1 MTTYNDEQWVDW
13 IDQLADRDYVVID
26 NFLPDEDHAQM
37 RSFLMDRLEED
48 KFKQAGIGS
57 VYNNLTEKAIRSDFT
72 YWLDR
77 ERDQEINTFF
87 RVVEETIG
95 NLNRYCFLSLS
106 GFEFHFAH
114 YPKGTFYKRHLD
126 QFKERSNRLISMIIY
141 LNEDWSKGD
150 GGELVIY
157 RDDEAITVEPLNN
170 RCILFK
176 SHVLEHEVLIS
187 NKDRFSVTG
196 WLLHQP
202 SGVGYILG

>member
-77 ERDQEINTFF
+77 ERDQEIHTFF

>member
-37 RSFLMDRLEED
+37 RSFLLDRLEED

-77 ERDQEINTFF
+77 ERDQEIHTFF
-87 RVVEETIG
+87 RVVEETIC

-157 RDDEAITVEPLNN
+157 RDDEVITVEPLNN

-176 SHVLEHEVLIS
+176 SHVLEHEVLTS